1 MKKVIKTINFF
12 LLIIAILLSFLI
24 FKNKDFNLGKLN
36 QLFNTMTN
44 FLNIGKTNQ
53 KVSSS
58 VNFIKLEKD
67 KYYNDSFTVFSPF
80 KGTIIDKQ
88 KTSITIKCDNGY
100 LAFFDNLVSVSISKY
115 DVIETFNKLGYFED
129 YFIFYFIKGE
139 EKYSY
144 EEIMEIN
151 WSYKC

>member
-1 MKKVIKTINFF
+1 MH
-12 LLIIAILLSFLI
+12 
-24 FKNKDFNLGKLN
+24 
-36 QLFNTMTN
+36 
-44 FLNIGKTNQ
+44 
-53 KVSSS
+53 
-58 VNFIKLEKD
+58 
-67 KYYNDSFTVFSPF
+67 
-80 KGTIIDKQ
+80 
-88 KTSITIKCDNGY
+88 TIKWNASWINAIKKSKNNGY

-144 EEIMEIN
+144 EEIMETN